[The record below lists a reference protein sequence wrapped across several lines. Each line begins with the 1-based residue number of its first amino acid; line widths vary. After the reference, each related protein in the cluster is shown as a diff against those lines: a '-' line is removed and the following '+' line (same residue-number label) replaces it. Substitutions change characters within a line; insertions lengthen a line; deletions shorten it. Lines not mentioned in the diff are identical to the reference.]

1 MATKKNDDT
10 APEETP
16 TVDPATPAPE
26 PEKVV
31 TVEDQG
37 IGAQDPY
44 PTGAP
49 AKPEEAK

>member
-10 APEETP
+10 TTTEDTP
-16 TVDPATPAPE
+16 AVDPATPAPE

-44 PTGAP
+44 PTGKP
-49 AKPEEAK
+49 AEPEVK